1 MALFGKKSKDE
12 AAAFVPSPVEA
23 KAWFDRAR
31 QMSESKNY
39 DSAFTFYA
47 SGFKLDPRD
56 LSIHDEV
63 LKLASEYYRQVGDP
77 ATSKQIKQIDGS
89 TDIDHFVT
97 ALFAWWHD
105 VSNPKL
111 AIKAITAG
119 VKAEQN
125 TFGVAMADTVISL
138 SQQGD
143 KVLTAKELKSLME
156 LFKSTGAWNQAIK
169 VGQAAL
175 EVDRSDSALEKS
187 LNELAAERAMA
198 EGGYNEGVGEE
209 GSFRK
214 FIKNADEQQERDDDE
229 SLAGAGGSQD
239 RRMSRAKKEYEENPT
254 SPDAI
259 TYYSKLLRQL
269 DSPEGTKT
277 AFAILVKGF
286 KDTGQYRFRVEAA
299 DIKILHETSHIA
311 QLQSQFDETN
321 DAEILEQIEKSRAEL
336 LTFKKQ
342 EFEERAVKYPTDR
355 AIKFQLGLLAIE
367 DDDVN
372 LAMECFQKSKDEPK
386 LRVRAGHELGKCFVS
401 EGWFAEAIGEFK
413 ESIKALAGSDNTT
426 ELSIRYDLMQALAKK
441 AEADKNVELARE
453 AMEICSGIAR
463 KDISY
468 RDIRNCRRSLESLVK
483 ELD

>member
-12 AAAFVPSPVEA
+12 TPVFVPSPVEA

-63 LKLASEYYRQVGDP
+63 LRLASDYYRQVGEP
-77 ATSKQIKQIDGS
+77 ATNKQIKQIDGP
-89 TDIDHFVT
+89 TDVEHFVA
-97 ALFAWWHD
+97 ALFGWWHNI
-105 VSNPKL
+105 SNPKL

-125 TFGVAMADTVISL
+125 NFGSAMADTVLNL

-143 KVLTAKELKSLME
+143 KILTSKELKNLME

-175 EVDRSDSALEKS
+175 ELNRSDSALEKS

-198 EGGYNEGVGEE
+198 EGGYNEAINED

-214 FIKNADEQQERDDDE
+214 FIKNASDQQEREDEE
-229 SLAGAGGSQD
+229 SLAGSGGSQE
-239 RRMSRAKKEYEENPT
+239 RKIARAKKEYEENQK
-254 SPDAI
+254 SPDCI
-259 TYYSKLLRQL
+259 SHYSKMLKQI
-269 DSPEGTKT
+269 GTTESIKE
-277 AFAILVKGF
+277 AFVILVKGF
-286 KDTGQYRFRVEAA
+286 KDTSQYRFRIEAA
-299 DIKILHETSHIA
+299 DIKIVHETTHIA
-311 QLQSQFDETN
+311 QLQAQFDASN
-321 DAEILEQIEKSRAEL
+321 DEEIQQQLEKARVEL
-336 LTFKKQ
+336 LAFKKQ
-342 EFEERAVKYPTDR
+342 EFEERATKYPTDR
-355 AIKFQLGLLAIE
+355 AIRFQLGLLAIE
-367 DDDVN
+367 DKDVN

-386 LRVRAGHELGKCFVS
+386 LRVRAGYELGKCFVS
-401 EGWFAEAIGEFK
+401 ESWFTEAIGEFK

-441 AEADKNVELARE
+441 AEADNNVELARE

-468 RDIRNCRRSLESLVK
+468 RDIRECRRKLDTLVK

>member
-12 AAAFVPSPVEA
+12 EAAFVPSPVEA

-39 DSAFTFYA
+39 DSAFTYYA

-63 LKLASEYYRQVGDP
+63 LQLASDYYRQVGEP
-77 ATSKQIKQIDGS
+77 ATNKQVKQIDGPS
-89 TDIDHFVT
+89 EIDHFVA
-97 ALFAWWHD
+97 ALYAWWHD
-105 VSNPKL
+105 ISNPKL
-111 AIKAITAG
+111 AIKAIAAA
-119 VKAEQN
+119 VNSEQN
-125 TFGVAMADTVISL
+125 NFGVAMADTVINL
-138 SQQGD
+138 SQQGE
-143 KVLTAKELKSLME
+143 KVLTAKELKNLME

-175 EVDRSDSALEKS
+175 EADRSDSALEKS

-198 EGGYNEGVGEE
+198 EGGYNEAVGEE

-214 FIKNADEQQERDDDE
+214 FIKNADEQTELQDDE
-229 SLAGAGGSQD
+229 SLAGAGGSQE
-239 RRMSRAKKEYEENPT
+239 RKMARAKKEYEDNPT

-259 TYYSKLLRQL
+259 TYYAKLLKQL
-269 DSPEGTKT
+269 GTLEGTKT
-277 AFAILVKGF
+277 AFTILVKGF
-286 KDTGQYRFRVEAA
+286 KDTSQYRFRVEAA
-299 DIKILHETSHIA
+299 DIKILHDTANIE
-311 QLQSQFDETN
+311 QLQSQYDETN
-321 DAEILEQIEKSRAEL
+321 DAELLGQIEKSRVEL
-336 LTFKKQ
+336 LVFKKQ
-342 EFEERAVKYPTDR
+342 EFEERAEKYPTDR

-367 DDDVN
+367 DKDVN

-413 ESIKALAGSDNTT
+413 ESIKALAGSDNAT

-468 RDIRNCRRSLESLVK
+468 RDIRDCRRHLDTLVK

>member
-12 AAAFVPSPVEA
+12 TPVFVPSPVEA

-31 QMSESKNY
+31 EMSESKNF

-63 LKLASEYYRQVGDP
+63 LRLASDYYRQVGDP
-77 ATSKQIKQIDGS
+77 ATNKQMKQIDGP
-89 TDIDHFVT
+89 TDIDHFVA
-97 ALFAWWHD
+97 ALFGWWHD
-105 VSNPKL
+105 ISNPKI
-111 AIKAITAG
+111 AIKAITAA
-119 VKAEQN
+119 VKAEQIN
-125 TFGVAMADTVISL
+125 FGSAMADTVLSL

-143 KVLTAKELKSLME
+143 KVLTAKELKNLME

-175 EVDRSDSALEKS
+175 ELDRSDSALEKS

-198 EGGYNEGVGEE
+198 EGGYNESVAEDGGY
-209 GSFRK
+209 RK
-214 FIKNADEQQERDDDE
+214 FIKNAGDQQEREDDE
-229 SLAGAGGSQD
+229 SLAGAGGSQE
-239 RRMSRAKKEYEENPT
+239 RRMSRAKKEYEENQK
-254 SPDAI
+254 SPDCI
-259 TYYSKLLRQL
+259 SHYSKLLKQVGT
-269 DSPEGTKT
+269 PESVKE
-277 AFAILVKGF
+277 AFGILVKGF
-286 KDTGQYRFRVEAA
+286 KDTSQYRFRIEAA
-299 DIKILHETSHIA
+299 DIKIVHETARVTELQA
-311 QLQSQFDETN
+311 QYDEST
-321 DAEILEQIEKSRAEL
+321 DEEILQQLEKARAEL
-336 LTFKKQ
+336 LAFKKQ
-342 EFEERAVKYPTDR
+342 EYEERAVKYPTDR
-355 AIKFQLGLLAIE
+355 SIRFQLGLLAIE
-367 DDDVN
+367 AKDVN

-386 LRVRAGHELGKCFVS
+386 LRVRAGHELGKCFIS
-401 EGWFAEAIGEFK
+401 ENWFAEAISEFK

-468 RDIRNCRRSLESLVK
+468 RDIRECRRSLDTLVK

>member
-12 AAAFVPSPVEA
+12 TPAFVPSPVEA
-23 KAWFDRAR
+23 KAWFDHAR
-31 QMSESKNY
+31 QMSDSKNY
-39 DSAFTFYA
+39 ESAFTYYA
-47 SGFKLDPRD
+47 SGFKFDPRD

-63 LKLASEYYRQVGDP
+63 LKLASDYYRQVGDP
-77 ATSKQIKQIDGS
+77 ATNKQIKQMDGS
-89 TDIDHFVT
+89 TDIDHFV
-97 ALFAWWHD
+97 ASLFAWWHD

-111 AIKAITAG
+111 AIKAITAA

-125 TFGVAMADTVISL
+125 NFGIAMADTVISL

-143 KVLTAKELKSLME
+143 KILTAKELKNLME
-156 LFKSTGAWNQAIK
+156 LFKSAGAWNQAIK

-187 LNELAAERAMA
+187 LNELSAERAMA
-198 EGGYNEGVGEE
+198 EGGYNQAVGEE
-209 GSFRK
+209 GGFRK
-214 FIKNADEQQERDDDE
+214 FIQNADEQQERDDDE
-229 SLAGAGGSQD
+229 SLAGAGGSQE
-239 RRMSRAKKEYEENPT
+239 RRMARAKKEYEENPT

-259 TYYSKLLRQL
+259 TYYSKLLKQL
-269 DSPEGTKT
+269 GTPEATKI
-277 AFAILVKGF
+277 AFTILVKGF
-286 KDTGQYRFRVEAA
+286 KDTAQYRFRVEAA
-299 DIKILHETSHIA
+299 DIKILHETAHIA
-311 QLQSQFDETN
+311 HLQSQFDETN
-321 DAEILEQIEKSRAEL
+321 DAELLQQIEKTRADL

-342 EFEERAVKYPTDR
+342 EFEERTIKYPTDR

-367 DDDVN
+367 DEDIN

-386 LRVRAGHELGKCFVS
+386 LRVRAGHELGKCFVA
-401 EGWFAEAIGEFK
+401 EGWFSEAIGEFK
-413 ESIKALAGSDNTT
+413 ESIKALAGSDSTT

-463 KDISY
+463 KDVSY
-468 RDIRNCRRSLESLVK
+468 RDIRDCRRNLETLVK